1 MSKKAVKRI
10 LTKDMK
16 EIVNQKLEDLGIYI
30 QFNEENILE
39 AKAMIV
45 GPNDSL
51 YAGGILFFKI
61 TFPHNYPFS
70 PPDVVYIS
78 RNKIRIH
85 PNIYVSSGTNGLGK
99 VCLSILG
106 TWSGPKWTSIMD
118 ISTVLLSI
126 QSLLDTNPL
135 SHEPGSVSK
144 NVSINS
150 AYNDVIQ
157 YETIKTLLLVNCKN
171 VPEGFESFI
180 PHMIE
185 NVEKFRDIHQD
196 IIIKNKDIKKN
207 YIIPFYRINVNVD
220 YSLLYSTYT
229 AFIKN
234 YKNYLKI

>member
-45 GPNDSL
+45 GPKDSL

-61 TFPHNYPFS
+61 TFPNNYPFS
-70 PPDVVYIS
+70 PPDVVYVS

-135 SHEPGSVSK
+135 SHEPGSISK
-144 NVSINS
+144 NISINS

-157 YETIKTLLLVNCKN
+157 YDTIRTLLLVNCKHI
-171 VPEGFESFI
+171 PEGFEPFI
-180 PHMIE
+180 PYMIE
-185 NVEKFRDIHQD
+185 NVEKFKDIHQD
-196 IIIKNKDIKKN
+196 ILIKNKDIKKK
-207 YIIPFYRINVNVD
+207 YIVSFYRIDVNVD

>member
-1 MSKKAVKRI
+1 MSKKALKRI

-16 EIVNQKLEDLGIYI
+16 EIENKKLEDLGIYI

-39 AKAMIV
+39 ANAMIV
-45 GPNDSL
+45 GPKDSL

-61 TFPHNYPFS
+61 KFPHNYPFS

-99 VCLSILG
+99 ICLSILG

-118 ISTVLLSI
+118 ISTILLSI

-135 SHEPGSVSK
+135 SHEPGSISK
-144 NVSINS
+144 KKDINN

-171 VPEGFESFI
+171 IPLGYESFI
-180 PHMIE
+180 PHMID
-185 NVEKFRDIHQD
+185 NVERFKEIHQG
-196 IIIKNKDIKKN
+196 IILKHKGIKRN
-207 YIIPFYRINVNVD
+207 YIIPFYRIHMDVD
-220 YSLLYSTYT
+220 YPWLHSTYT

>member
-99 VCLSILG
+99 VCLSILNTWRG
-106 TWSGPKWTSIMD
+106 DQWSGCQT
-118 ISTVLLSI
+118 ISS
-126 QSLLDTNPL
+126 
-135 SHEPGSVSK
+135 
-144 NVSINS
+144 
-150 AYNDVIQ
+150 
-157 YETIKTLLLVNCKN
+157 TLLTD
-171 VPEGFESFI
+171 S
-180 PHMIE
+180 
-185 NVEKFRDIHQD
+185 
-196 IIIKNKDIKKN
+196 IKE
-207 YIIPFYRINVNVD
+207 
-220 YSLLYSTYT
+220 
-229 AFIKN
+229 
-234 YKNYLKI
+234 